1 MLDVILCTA
10 VCTGLLGTFYVYVNY
25 VDINQ
30 LTMENCI
37 LIIIYI
43 TQMYEPLNY
52 FSNIYKYG
60 IQFYI

>member
-1 MLDVILCTA
+1 MLNVILSTA
-10 VCTGLLGTFYVYVNY
+10 VCTGLLVTFCVYVNY
-25 VDINQ
+25 IDINQ

-43 TQMYEPLNY
+43 TQMHEPLKY
-52 FSNIYKYG
+52 FRNIHKYE